1 LINQKIII
9 NNKALI
15 KIKKYTEFLA
25 IGKIFF
31 INSSICGNEKIIN
44 NNPIM
49 IDSLPS
55 DINLVVK
62 VVSGPKIW
70 SVKCKS
76 VGDGLS
82 LFVGKYCKLSLKY
95 F

>member
-1 LINQKIII
+1 
-9 NNKALI
+9 
-15 KIKKYTEFLA
+15 
-25 IGKIFF
+25 
-31 INSSICGNEKIIN
+31 
-44 NNPIM
+44 M

-82 LFVGKYCKLSLKY
+82 LFVGKYCKLSAKVFLVTKLGFCCVEEY
-95 F
+95 DICAILQIS